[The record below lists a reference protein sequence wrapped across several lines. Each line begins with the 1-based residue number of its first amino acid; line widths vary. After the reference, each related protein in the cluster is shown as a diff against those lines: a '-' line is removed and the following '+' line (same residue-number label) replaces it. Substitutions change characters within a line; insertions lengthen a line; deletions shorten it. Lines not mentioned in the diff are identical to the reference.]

1 MRNQSDLADILKD
14 KKFLTLK
21 EISDLLARRK
31 LEGYL
36 SSQDSNI
43 FPLSK
48 HTKNK
53 FLEAK
58 DYVEIAVRYCLM
70 NDDEI
75 LNFINFLFLDE
86 IIDIEWV
93 NIYPTRLFKLLLY
106 YEKIALFE
114 SLYEKEKEYDKAKG
128 SNIITESFS
137 YCIIINNITVALYLL
152 KKYVKE
158 LYYKN
163 ESIIDSIIFI
173 LNEFSES
180 NGAVRY
186 HHGISHLE
194 ELLYFIEIFLKG
206 FTYGQAY
213 QLFIVL
219 IKISRCNQSVDK
231 IGSKC

>member
-1 MRNQSDLADILKD
+1 MKNKDD
-14 KKFLTLK
+14 KKFKTLK
-21 EISDLLARRK
+21 EISLLLTRRK

-43 FPLSK
+43 FPLTKLKKSK
-48 HTKNK
+48 Y
-53 FLEAK
+53 LDSK
-58 DYVEIAVRYCLM
+58 DFIEISIRYCLLSE
-70 NDDEI
+70 DEI

-86 IIDIEWV
+86 IVEFSCV
-93 NIYPTRLFKLLLY
+93 NLYPLKMYKLLLY

-114 SLYEKEKEYDKAKG
+114 TLYEKEKEYDKAKG

-137 YCIIINNITVALYLL
+137 YSIIINNITVALYLL

-163 ESIIDSIIFI
+163 EAIIDSILFI

-180 NGAVRY
+180 NGGVRY

-206 FTYGQAY
+206 FTYGQGY
-213 QLFIVL
+213 QLFTIL
-219 IKISRCNQSVDK
+219 MNISKCDDK
-231 IGSKC
+231 SSEIGSK